1 MTSTIQKFP
10 TELLVLIFKSLN
22 LTDIE
27 TCLKTCMKWREI
39 IAQFILQTSL
49 KKLSKFDENLYNQFC
64 GYGWFQDY
72 FNDTELIISLYK
84 KTYFQIWIPI
94 SRYNKFPHNPKLMDT
109 KKILEILFTQN
120 KLKGSYSNAKIIIM
134 KFKNE
139 NKISLQFKGNIELI
153 ENITKLE
160 AKYGIPG
167 TARLCQ
173 QIIMIRTV
181 LI

>member
-72 FNDTELIISLYK
+72 FNDTELIISLYE
-84 KTYFQIWIPI
+84 KTFSNLDSNI
-94 SRYNKFPHNPKLMDT
+94 S
-109 KKILEILFTQN
+109 I
-120 KLKGSYSNAKIIIM
+120 
-134 KFKNE
+134 
-139 NKISLQFKGNIELI
+139 
-153 ENITKLE
+153 
-160 AKYGIPG
+160 
-167 TARLCQ
+167 Q
-173 QIIMIRTV
+173 QISTQSKINGHEKNIRNIIYTK
-181 LI
+181 